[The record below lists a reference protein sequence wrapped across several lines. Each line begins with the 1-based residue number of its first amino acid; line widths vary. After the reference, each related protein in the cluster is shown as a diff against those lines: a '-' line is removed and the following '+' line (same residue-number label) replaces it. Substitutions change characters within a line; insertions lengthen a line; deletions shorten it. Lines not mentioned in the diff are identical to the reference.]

1 MGHVAVLFL
10 LTGASP
16 CAGWLLATKPIQPAA
31 AGSVRPAP
39 PRSPTTR
46 LRLAEPASGVCE
58 GAKGEA
64 EDAFMR
70 WAAEQGIRAP
80 KLRLAHFPPGYRG
93 LAATTEIKEGERL
106 VELPRSSTLCVGNR
120 QPNPFP
126 DFVGAAFWNQ
136 QSLHVRLALMLL
148 FELRRTASGDS
159 SLQPWLN
166 MLPAH
171 QDKPCRWTK
180 AELDDLCDPLLAEEI
195 AEQRGAIDAIHEH
208 LVASSTGL
216 AAQSVTLQEFRWAMD
231 TVVSRTFGAQI
242 PAAAAPGLWQT
253 AALVLLSS
261 WTRPFPRYTYIDIH
275 RHT

>member
-1 MGHVAVLFL
+1 M
-10 LTGASP
+10 
-16 CAGWLLATKPIQPAA
+16 
-31 AGSVRPAP
+31 
-39 PRSPTTR
+39 
-46 LRLAEPASGVCE
+46 
-58 GAKGEA
+58 
-64 EDAFMR
+64 
-70 WAAEQGIRAP
+70 
-80 KLRLAHFPPGYRG
+80 
-93 LAATTEIKEGERL
+93 
-106 VELPRSSTLCVGNR
+106 ELPRSSTLCVGNR

-148 FELRRTASGDS
+148 FELRRSESGDS
-159 SLQPWLN
+159 NLHPWLK
-166 MLPAH
+166 MLPASH
-171 QDKPCRWTK
+171 QDKPCRWSK
-180 AELDDLCDPLLAEEI
+180 AELDDLCDPLLVQEI
-195 AEQRGAIDAIHEH
+195 AEQRVAIDAIHEQ